1 MTEQEQITHQ
11 LSLLETH
18 RQTLGY
24 YLERQAKLTT
34 THTTPDIFHGI
45 REARENISRI
55 KAILRGWGEIVEDLP
70 DDDSVPPA
78 TSASASEQA
87 SLGLT
92 AMADLISAPDVRAR
106 VEVFQDS
113 FGIACRQIDRLSN
126 YKDLHDLL
134 HDLQFNCYNPIMRGA
149 RDFPENTLFL
159 ESLEDYAA
167 ELQQIINSLWEV
179 TERSVF
185 STNEQAWIRQFSP
198 TTDLLREAI
207 EKSSKVLLDRVTFQI
222 GRVLYVHPTRINERL
237 KEAARELPLPK
248 LIEAMVFVRQYSA
261 HSDIDT
267 DKLRQVG
274 QGIAAL
280 ELPHSDI
287 DTDKL
292 RQVRQGIA
300 ALELLSRSLAQ
311 MIDEHDVWQ
320 EIELELQRI
329 EEGVEQHLQEL
340 EWLWPDLKARLTPLC
355 HERNDRWT
363 QELWQ
368 AGEKLERVLA
378 TPTPTAAAAAFRPF
392 RRQAGLCFFQADKK
406 LKDLCRSLRRVDG
419 PLNSVLRVLA

>member
-1 MTEQEQITHQ
+1 
-11 LSLLETH
+11 
-18 RQTLGY
+18 
-24 YLERQAKLTT
+24 
-34 THTTPDIFHGI
+34 
-45 REARENISRI
+45 
-55 KAILRGWGEIVEDLP
+55 
-70 DDDSVPPA
+70 
-78 TSASASEQA
+78 
-87 SLGLT
+87 
-92 AMADLISAPDVRAR
+92 
-106 VEVFQDS
+106 
-113 FGIACRQIDRLSN
+113 
-126 YKDLHDLL
+126 
-134 HDLQFNCYNPIMRGA
+134 
-149 RDFPENTLFL
+149 
-159 ESLEDYAA
+159 
-167 ELQQIINSLWEV
+167 
-179 TERSVF
+179 
-185 STNEQAWIRQFSP
+185 
-198 TTDLLREAI
+198 
-207 EKSSKVLLDRVTFQI
+207 
-222 GRVLYVHPTRINERL
+222 
-237 KEAARELPLPK
+237 
-248 LIEAMVFVRQYSA
+248 MVFVRQYPA

-292 RQVRQGIA
+292 RQVGQGIA
-300 ALELLSRSLAQ
+300 ALELLSQNLAQ
-311 MIDEHDVWQ
+311 LIDEHDIWQ

-378 TPTPTAAAAAFRPF
+378 TPTPTTVAAAFRPF